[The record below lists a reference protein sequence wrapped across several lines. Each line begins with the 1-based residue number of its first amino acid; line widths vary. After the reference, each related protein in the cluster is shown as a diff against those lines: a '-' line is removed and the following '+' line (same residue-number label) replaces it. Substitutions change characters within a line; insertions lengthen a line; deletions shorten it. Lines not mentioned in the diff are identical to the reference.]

1 MADCRMI
8 AVYCKTQ
15 ALEEIIKQ
23 LEEPVKQTIPLVEA
37 QQKILEYNK
46 NNLVKNELPKPE
58 IATMLKNFESI
69 DTALMNLQAKLND
82 VKQITQFVEKSL
94 ILHYQFS

>member
-15 ALEEIIKQ
+15 ALAEIVKQ
-23 LEEPVKQTIPLVEA
+23 LETALNQTVPLVEA
-37 QQKILEYNK
+37 QQQILEVNK
-46 NNLVKNELPKPE
+46 DNLVKNQLPKPE
-58 IATMLKNFESI
+58 IATMLKNFEGI
-69 DTALMNLQAKLND
+69 DTALMNVQAKLND

-94 ILHYQFS
+94 ILQYQFA